1 MNRLMYRLEIICVK
15 YIPILIA
22 LIVLINAVLSFF
34 DIYINELNYLAGTS
48 LLTLIPM
55 YISSYAFKFC
65 GYHRMFIHYI
75 LAHKCLVAIDTYI
88 GIPVSDFIMLLLYLI
103 VAGIFA
109 FIIIYWHQ
117 KCKKDDK
124 NIKTVIG

>member
-1 MNRLMYRLEIICVK
+1 MNKLMYKLEIICVK

-22 LIVLINAVLSFF
+22 LIVLINAILSFF

-65 GYHRMFIHYI
+65 GYHRMFINYI
-75 LAHKCLVAIDTYI
+75 LAHKCLVAVDTYI
-88 GIPVSDFIMLLLYLI
+88 GIPVSDFTLLLMYLI
-103 VAGIFA
+103 LAGIFA

-117 KCKKDDK
+117 KCKNDK
-124 NIKTVIG
+124 GIETSIS

>member
-1 MNRLMYRLEIICVK
+1 MYKLEIICVK

-22 LIVLINAVLSFF
+22 FIVLLNAILSFF

-65 GYHRMFIHYI
+65 EYHRMFIHYI
-75 LAHKCLVAIDTYI
+75 LAHKCLVAVDTYI
-88 GIPVSDFIMLLLYLI
+88 WIPVSDFTMLLLYL
-103 VAGIFA
+103 VLAGIFA
-109 FIIIYWHQ
+109 FIILYCHQ
-117 KCKKDDK
+117 KCKKYDK
-124 NIKTVIG
+124 DIKKTIN